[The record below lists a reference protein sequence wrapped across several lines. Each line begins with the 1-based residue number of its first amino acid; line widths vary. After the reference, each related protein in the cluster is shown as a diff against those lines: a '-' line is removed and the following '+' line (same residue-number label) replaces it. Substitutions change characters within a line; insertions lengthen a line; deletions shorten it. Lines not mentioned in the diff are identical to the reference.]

1 MLIFAFRPSVVRRTN
16 TPVLDAYFCLPDTPR
31 EITYIM
37 SGFRECFS
45 AEVYRVTVRSFTDL
59 EGEKMVRDTGFE
71 PPPAALKRSSC
82 GLGLR
87 EALRGRGVTLLHTKP
102 RL

>member
-59 EGEKMVRDTGFE
+59 EGEKWCAIQGSNPR
-71 PPPAALKRSSC
+71 PHPRQQRWSAAPA
-82 GLGLR
+82 GLGYAKR
-87 EALRGRGVTLLHTKP
+87 CGGAV
-102 RL
+102 

>member
-1 MLIFAFRPSVVRRTN
+1 MSNVSVCMLIFAFRPSVVRRTN

-45 AEVYRVTVRSFTDL
+45 TEVYRVAVRSFTDL
-59 EGEKMVRDTGFE
+59 EGEKMVRDTRSAHFT
-71 PPPAALKRSSC
+71 PAGVQVQASLVM
-82 GLGLR
+82 
-87 EALRGRGVTLLHTKP
+87 ELRGASA
-102 RL
+102 